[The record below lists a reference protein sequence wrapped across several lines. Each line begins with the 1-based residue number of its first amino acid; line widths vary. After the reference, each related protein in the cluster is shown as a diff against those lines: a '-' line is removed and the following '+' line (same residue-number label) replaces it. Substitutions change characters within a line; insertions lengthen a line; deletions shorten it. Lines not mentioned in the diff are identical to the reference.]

1 MIQRIQTVYLF
12 ICFLLTGSMFLV
24 PIAEYLTSDDQV
36 YEQNALSITSY
47 SEAGET
53 LSVDPFPVGVL
64 AGAIAFI
71 FLTSIFVFK
80 NRKLQMRLVIFNMV
94 LIVGLLGLVFFY
106 SSMIKSELDA
116 EVTYGLINIS
126 PIVALVLAYISFHR
140 IRLDE
145 ALVKSY
151 DRIR

>member
-1 MIQRIQTVYLF
+1 
-12 ICFLLTGSMFLV
+12 MFLV

-36 YEQNALSITSY
+36 YEQSALSITGY
-47 SEAGET
+47 NET
-53 LSVDPFPVGVL
+53 AEPISVDPFPVGVL
-64 AGAIAFI
+64 TGMIALI
-71 FLTSIFVFK
+71 FLTSIFLYK
-80 NRKLQMRLVIFNMV
+80 KRKLQMRLVIFNMV
-94 LIVGLLGLVFFY
+94 LIVALLGLVFFY

-116 EVTYGLINIS
+116 KITYGLVNIS
-126 PIVALVLAYISFHR
+126 PMVALVLAYISFHR